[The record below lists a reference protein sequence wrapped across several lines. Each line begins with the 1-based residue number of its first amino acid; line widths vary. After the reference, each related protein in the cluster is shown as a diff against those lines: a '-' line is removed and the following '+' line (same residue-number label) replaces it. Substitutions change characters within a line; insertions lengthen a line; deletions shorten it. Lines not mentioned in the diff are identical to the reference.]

1 MKRTTSWLCCIVVWL
16 FANTAWAQQPAAAK
30 VNAGDTAWVL
40 ISSAL
45 VMLMTPGLAFFY
57 CGMVRRKNVLGTIM
71 HSYILLGLITVQWVL
86 WGYTLAFGPDV
97 GGVIGKLSW
106 VGLHGV
112 GAAPNPDYA
121 PTIPHEAFMA
131 FQMMFAIITPALI
144 FGAVAE
150 RMKYNRNPPCLLSPS
165 SDEDGHIL

>member
-1 MKRTTSWLCCIVVWL
+1 MKRITSWVCCAIVLL
-16 FANTAWAQQPAAAK
+16 FATAAWAQQSAVTK

-97 GGVIGKLSW
+97 GGVIGKLTW
-106 VGLHGV
+106 LGLHGV
-112 GAAPNPDYA
+112 DRKS
-121 PTIPHEAFMA
+121 
-131 FQMMFAIITPALI
+131 
-144 FGAVAE
+144 VV
-150 RMKYNRNPPCLLSPS
+150 
-165 SDEDGHIL
+165 